1 MGRRL
6 QTQLPTHPANL
17 YPNVQI
23 KDRQL
28 VEEKE
33 SSYQLNQQSNFDKG
47 HKAKE
52 LSALEPGDWVWI
64 RDHVRYGLVTEKN
77 RETPIL
83 PCHYRKGHTPTKP
96 LCFSS
101 CSKTCW
107 DWTTLSYANWWC
119 QSYLASTC
127 HPCIA
132 SAQHSAKASDSAGA
146 PITTDSCASSYPRNN
161 TGRVRTSTKSK
172 TCSPDNSVR
181 KNCEASR
188 TLESLVEHW
197 TACASVLHMNI
208 LICCYYSSCCS
219 FVVFS

>member
-17 YPNVQI
+17 YPNVKI

-33 SSYQLNQQSNFDKG
+33 SSYRLHQQRNFDKH

-52 LSALEPGDWVWI
+52 LPTLEPCDRVWI
-64 RDHVRYGLVTEKN
+64 RDQVRYGLVTEKTEKP
-77 RETPIL
+77 RSYLITTERGTL
-83 PCHYRKGHTPTKP
+83 PKKP
-96 LCFSS
+96 LCHSS
-101 CSKTCW
+101 CSKTRW
-107 DWTTLSYANWWC
+107 DRTTLSYASWWC
-119 QSYLASTC
+119 QPCLASTC

-132 SAQHSAKASDSAGA
+132 SAQHSAKAWDSAGA

-172 TCSPDNSVR
+172 PCSPDNSVR

-197 TACASVLHMNI
+197 TVCSSVLHMNI
-208 LICCYYSSCCS
+208 LICRYYSSCCS
-219 FVVFS
+219 FVVFT